1 MVKFI
6 LLLSSALI
14 FLFVNVSA
22 SNWDFD
28 YDFSGFSNTATL
40 LVTDCTQDVVEQ
52 INLVLG
58 GSVTNQCV
66 EIPTTNVNLTHVS
79 CVPDPLMG
87 KAINFTLYKTDDDV
101 ATGSTDV
108 QRVEMKV
115 YDKSPEDLKAFEG
128 SRYVYAWWFHLN
140 ENLTPSDQFFHT
152 FQLKAV
158 GSTGVDSHPIVT
170 FTMTNNE
177 GFHLRWRNYGTPTVT
192 NNRYPMLEIKDI
204 LGRWIQVRVEAQFKK
219 SFIPDDKENSGYF
232 SVIIKDEK
240 GVQLF
245 PQSQDPD
252 IFYNSMFY
260 DLGNIQFI

>member
-6 LLLSSALI
+6 LLLSSAL
-14 FLFVNVSA
+14 FLLFVNVSA

-28 YDFSGFSNTATL
+28 YDFSGFSNKATL

-128 SRYVYAWWFHLN
+128 SRYV
-140 ENLTPSDQFFHT
+140 
-152 FQLKAV
+152 
-158 GSTGVDSHPIVT
+158 
-170 FTMTNNE
+170 
-177 GFHLRWRNYGTPTVT
+177 
-192 NNRYPMLEIKDI
+192 
-204 LGRWIQVRVEAQFKK
+204 
-219 SFIPDDKENSGYF
+219 
-232 SVIIKDEK
+232 
-240 GVQLF
+240 
-245 PQSQDPD
+245 
-252 IFYNSMFY
+252 
-260 DLGNIQFI
+260 